1 MTDRWKNNFAQA
13 MEWFMESRGNP
24 EGRRVLLL
32 ALLSF
37 LAWGLGLFFLS
48 GEDEMASRVAL
59 QASRF
64 ANLVEVSQAYRALP
78 PSQRDG
84 SSPGSAKDP
93 LSSASE
99 TIERLRMK
107 NRLKGIS
114 GSNRGISLALE
125 GLGQEEMITL
135 ARELEKARLAILSAE
150 IRALPVEGKRL
161 LSVNLLLGG
170 TP

>member
-1 MTDRWKNNFAQA
+1 MTDPWKNSFAQA
-13 MEWFMESRGNP
+13 REWFMESRGNP
-24 EGRRVLLL
+24 EGRAVLLL
-32 ALLSF
+32 VLLSF

-48 GEDEMASRVAL
+48 REGEMANRAAL

-64 ANLVEVSQAYRALP
+64 ANLAEVSQAYRALP

-84 SSPGSAKDP
+84 GSSVSAKDP

-107 NRLKGIS
+107 SRLKSIS

-125 GLGQEEMITL
+125 GLGQDEMIAL
-135 ARELEKARLAILSAE
+135 ARELEKAHLAILSAE

-161 LSVNLLLGG
+161 LSLNLLLGG